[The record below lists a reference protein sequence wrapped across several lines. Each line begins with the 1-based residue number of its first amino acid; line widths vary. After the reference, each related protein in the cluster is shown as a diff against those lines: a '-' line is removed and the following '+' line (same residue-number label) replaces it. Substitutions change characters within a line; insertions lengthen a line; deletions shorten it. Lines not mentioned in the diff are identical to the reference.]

1 MSTRQQSTRLQ
12 SNRLLH
18 IFVYSYKLVYANF
31 FLNFESA
38 IHEISCRKNVSTAML
53 SKFNG

>member
-18 IFVYSYKLVYANF
+18 IFVYSYKLVYAIGYIP
-31 FLNFESA
+31 LGGPGA
-38 IHEISCRKNVSTAML
+38 CPLVRA
-53 SKFNG
+53 